1 MTIQPTS
8 HTRSAATPISEPT
21 PLEVTI
27 LLPCRN
33 EATTVAICI
42 TLALAW
48 INLRNLTGE
57 VLVVD
62 NASSDSSAA
71 HALTAG
77 ARVIVEPRV
86 GYGNALRTGIQ
97 SAHGRIVIMADAD
110 NTYDLTNLD
119 AFYDP
124 IATAQTHD
132 IVIGDRFALP
142 PSRTAMS
149 RYNRAGNW
157 LLSTLTR
164 TTTGLSTR
172 DIHCGLRAFTRTT
185 MTDLPTWS
193 TGMEF
198 ATHMLTHAHRQH
210 LRIAE
215 TPITLHPPA
224 AGRHSNLH
232 PLRDGLRHLA
242 AIARESLRGHAP
254 HQSTSTVRKTQRN
267 QADDAQYSALE

>member
-8 HTRSAATPISEPT
+8 HTRSAAAPISEPT
-21 PLEVTI
+21 PLDVTI

-33 EATTVAICI
+33 ETTTVAICI
-42 TLALAW
+42 ALALAW
-48 INLRNLTGE
+48 ISFRNLTGE

-71 HALTAG
+71 QALTAG
-77 ARVIVEPRV
+77 ARVIDEPRV

-97 SAHGRIVIMADAD
+97 SAHGRIVIIADAD

-132 IVIGDRFALP
+132 LVIGDRFAQT
-142 PSRTAMS
+142 PSRAAMS
-149 RYNRAGNW
+149 RYNHAGNW

-198 ATHMLTHAHRQH
+198 ATHMLTHAHRKH

-254 HQSTSTVRKTQRN
+254 HQPTSTVRKTQRN
-267 QADDAQYSALE
+267 QADEAPRPARE